1 MRVNLSE
8 DIINKALNESIN
20 EFIIEEGKWGSKFKK
35 AWNGI
40 KNAAAIY
47 MDARTN
53 GRWNQKYGI
62 APNYGTP
69 NSYSVMGRTKELYV
83 LANWLQFH
91 GQRLWSRLYN
101 KDVDMHNGF
110 NDRYDVNGQE
120 YIEKYVTVESFNSYF
135 YRYFRT
141 MLPSKHPMCLY
152 IESIHSMSH
161 NPYEAVQKL
170 NINSFLK
177 DPQGDSYMNMK
188 KGDKIE
194 NNQQET
200 DQEEEGKKQQS
211 EELSKIKELIPEYQE
226 WVLTVKLNKQ
236 TIGMIENNPYLPNI
250 FKNWLIN
257 LIWRY
262 HVKGNDYISE
272 LITYDNFIDAYRDY
286 YKNVL

>member
-20 EFIIEEGKWGSKFKK
+20 EFIIEEGKWGSRFKK

-83 LANWLQFH
+83 FANWLQFH

-110 NDRYDVNGQE
+110 NDRYDVNANT
-120 YIEKYVTVESFNSYF
+120 YIFDYIAPSAFNSY
-135 YRYFRT
+135 YRHYFPKSEG
-141 MLPSKHPMCLY
+141 LDEQEHPMMKY
-152 IESIHSMSH
+152 INIIRGMYDK
-161 NPYEAVQKL
+161 PYNAITL
-170 NINSFLK
+170 LSINSFLK
-177 DPQGDSYMNMK
+177 SAQGKEYFKIK
-188 KGDKIE
+188 KGE
-194 NNQQET
+194 NTPNNQNQPT
-200 DQEEEGKKQQS
+200 QQNNGQQVPPAQNNGQQMS
-211 EELSKIKELIPEYQE
+211 PPNDNSQ
-226 WVLTVKLNKQ
+226 VKS
-236 TIGMIENNPYLPNI
+236 NPWNSTATWYPS
-250 FKNWLIN
+250 
-257 LIWRY
+257 Y
-262 HVKGNDYISE
+262 
-272 LITYDNFIDAYRDY
+272 
-286 YKNVL
+286 

>member
-1 MRVNLSE
+1 MLFFISPDIYKEKYCMKVILSE

-20 EFIIEEGKWGSKFKK
+20 EFMIEEGKWGSRFKR

-83 LANWLQFH
+83 FANWLQFH

-110 NDRYDVNGQE
+110 NDRYDVNANT
-120 YIEKYVTVESFNSYF
+120 YIFDYITPSAFNSY
-135 YRYFRT
+135 YRHYFPKSEG
-141 MLPSKHPMCLY
+141 LN
-152 IESIHSMSH
+152 EQEHSMMKYI
-161 NPYEAVQKL
+161 NIIRGMYDKPYNAITLL

-177 DPQGDSYMNMK
+177 SPQGKEYLKTK
-188 KGDKIE
+188 KGE
-194 NNQQET
+194 STPNNQNQPT
-200 DQEEEGKKQQS
+200 QQNNGQQVPPAQNNGQQMS
-211 EELSKIKELIPEYQE
+211 PPNNNSQIKS
-226 WVLTVKLNKQ
+226 
-236 TIGMIENNPYLPNI
+236 NPWNSTTTGYPS
-250 FKNWLIN
+250 
-257 LIWRY
+257 Y
-262 HVKGNDYISE
+262 
-272 LITYDNFIDAYRDY
+272 
-286 YKNVL
+286 